1 MTNTN
6 VTRSRRQKVL
16 TLRGELRRAVYS
28 LKSQF
33 TISSH
38 FPFLECYFHKSIP
51 SRLQDDGAKSGTE
64 ERKES
69 GLITLNVKLCSQ
81 VPSLVSISLYL

>member
-1 MTNTN
+1 MSLGAGD
-6 VTRSRRQKVL
+6 RKIL
-16 TLRGELRRAVYS
+16 TLRGEVRRAVYS

-33 TISSH
+33 ISPH
-38 FPFLECYFHKSIP
+38 FPFLECYFHKSI
-51 SRLQDDGAKSGTE
+51 SSKLQDDGAKSETE

-69 GLITLNVKLCSQ
+69 GLITLNVQLCSQ